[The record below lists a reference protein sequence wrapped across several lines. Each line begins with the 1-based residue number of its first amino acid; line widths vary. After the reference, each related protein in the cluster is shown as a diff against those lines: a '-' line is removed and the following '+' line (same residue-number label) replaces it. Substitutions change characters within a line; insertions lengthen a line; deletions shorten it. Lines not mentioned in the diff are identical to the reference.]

1 MLNCDASIAVHLLIL
16 EPARVCNGLWA
27 PNVVFLAND
36 NVVIHLLFFFFLP
49 IKLRQS
55 MSSKLFR
62 ELIYM
67 GTY

>member
-1 MLNCDASIAVHLLIL
+1 MLNCDASTAVHLLL
-16 EPARVCNGLWA
+16 VEPAHVCSSHWA
-27 PNVVFLAND
+27 PNMVFLAND
-36 NVVIHLLFFFFLP
+36 NVVINLLFFFLP

>member
-1 MLNCDASIAVHLLIL
+1 MLNCDASIAVHLLVL

-36 NVVIHLLFFFFLP
+36 NVVIHLLIFFLP

-62 ELIYM
+62 ELIHV